1 MYTGDQNN
9 AKWQSYNSNF
19 KFLHYS
25 IIVHWKQR
33 YSPRFTKHTSFLFS
47 HVVYANQWPKYFVN
61 QQYTT
66 LTFAN
71 FRRPILRSR
80 VIYKPFQKI
89 VGEISIVRFTPS
101 NINNLITSY
110 SAFIDLSFFSY
121 MMHTSSEERGP
132 RVVVIYWEIRH
143 EATES
148 L

>member
-1 MYTGDQNN
+1 M
-9 AKWQSYNSNF
+9 
-19 KFLHYS
+19 L
-25 IIVHWKQR
+25 
-33 YSPRFTKHTSFLFS
+33 
-47 HVVYANQWPKYFVN
+47 YANQWPKYFVN

-89 VGEISIVRFTPS
+89 VEEISIVRFTTTK
-101 NINNLITSY
+101 INNLITSY

-148 L
+148 ATDKWPIDQCWYDLWDQYQDEKSIFTGKLSLKTAFLIDLKAT

>member
-1 MYTGDQNN
+1 M
-9 AKWQSYNSNF
+9 
-19 KFLHYS
+19 L
-25 IIVHWKQR
+25 
-33 YSPRFTKHTSFLFS
+33 
-47 HVVYANQWPKYFVN
+47 YANQWPKYFVN

-101 NINNLITSY
+101 NFNNLITSY

-148 L
+148 ATDKWPIDQCWYDLWDQYQDEKSIFTGKLSLKTAFLIDLKAT